1 MGKYRLGYTTLEESK
16 KFAEEG
22 LSIETADMS
31 YAYDFNDSRYVLTI
45 TPAKDWIIPKYA
57 ESTKIKQV
65 LPCWS
70 ITRIVDIL
78 ENNGIKVSYEDK
90 SWCLKT
96 NVIENGKRYCFVGGS
111 LPKLVI
117 EMLESKIVKLK

>member
-1 MGKYRLGYTTLEESK
+1 MSNKEYTLSYTTPEESE
-16 KFAEEG
+16 KFVELG
-22 LSIETADMS
+22 FPKDSADKWH
-31 YAYDFNDSRYVLTI
+31 TI
-45 TPAKDWIIPKYA
+45 LKTFKVAPENPINGCIIHQSSVNIPF
-57 ESTKIKQV
+57 
-65 LPCWS
+65 PCWS
-70 ITRIVDIL
+70 LTRIVDIL

-96 NVIENGKRYCFVGGS
+96 NVIENGLRHCFVGNS

>member
-1 MGKYRLGYTTLEESK
+1 MSKIQYRLCSPNIEECK
-16 KFAEEG
+16 RLKNLGFPTEKAD
-22 LSIETADMS
+22 LSPFHIFLCE
-31 YAYDFNDSRYVLTI
+31 
-45 TPAKDWIIPKYA
+45 KEII
-57 ESTKIKQV
+57 
-65 LPCWS
+65 PCWS

-78 ENNGIKVSYEDK
+78 ENNGVKVSYEDK

-96 NVIENGKRYCFVGGS
+96 IIENGKRHCFVGGS

>member
-1 MGKYRLGYTTLEESK
+1 MEYRLGYTTSEESK
-16 KFAEEG
+16 KFVELGVKVNTADFWISPEG
-22 LSIETADMS
+22 KYIGRIETPIQ
-31 YAYDFNDSRYVLTI
+31 YKT
-45 TPAKDWIIPKYA
+45 
-57 ESTKIKQV
+57 
-65 LPCWS
+65 LPSWS

-96 NVIENGKRYCFVGGS
+96 NVIENGKRHCFVGGS

>member
-1 MGKYRLGYTTLEESK
+1 MSNKEYTLSYTTVEESK
-16 KFAEEG
+16 KFLELG
-22 LSIETADMS
+22 FPNDSADMVHNTS
-31 YAYDFNDSRYVLTI
+31 ETFKSVSKNSINGMYNNVLI
-45 TPAKDWIIPKYA
+45 HQGSI
-57 ESTKIKQV
+57 S
-65 LPCWS
+65 CWS

-78 ENNGIKVSYEDK
+78 EDNGVKVSYEDK

-96 NVIENGKRYCFVGGS
+96 NVIEKGLRHCFVGGS